1 MHQENV
7 VYTYNEML
15 AVKKKE
21 ILPSAT
27 TQIDLEDIM
36 LNEISQAQK
45 NKYYNNLTYTRNLK

>member
-36 LNEISQAQK
+36 LSEISQAQK
-45 NKYYNNLTYTRNLK
+45 NKYYNNYTRNLK